1 MAQTHLTYKIGI
13 RMFNEYGKTS
23 EKTKSIRGL
32 MKRISQLSEDDDMSL
47 TDVQAVLNL
56 INSRF
61 ANVDDVFV
69 TAAQTLL
76 TEIVRDGQISD
87 DERALLAQFASMY
100 EQPVSDNP
108 VTEVSGHR
116 FVLTGDFETPGGKEV
131 VKEMIN
137 AAGGR
142 VTNNISRATSYVV
155 VGALGSEAWAFGNY
169 GQKVKRALD
178 LRLTG
183 GSNVQIV
190 SEDALMSFFQH
201 KSKEAMDVLDQNTA
215 RFAKQ
220 WEGAKT
226 VSEDFSG
233 LTEGQQQAFDAVKAG
248 KNVYIS
254 GLGGT
259 GKSYILQKIINW
271 ARKSGLNV
279 VVSAPTGIAALN
291 IGGCTVHRALGI
303 RPEETLATN
312 PYIYLDDDSP
322 ILACGLMIVDEIS
335 MCRLDLFDYLTA
347 ALRRAAQCRANE
359 GKKPCQLVVVGD
371 FSQLPPVCTKTEH
384 KILNERYGY
393 DIGDGYPFMGKTWDG
408 WNFENVN
415 LTEAI
420 RQRDADFVTALNA
433 CRVGDTSGLRWIEA
447 HCAAKPAKNA
457 IILCG
462 KNDEVAYEN
471 EKQLRALRTA
481 SKTYVA
487 HMSGHLESGDK
498 PTEERLT
505 LKPGARVMALV
516 NSSIETYMNGSLGTV
531 TSCKSD
537 AVTVR
542 FDDTGEV
549 AVRPHEWDITQ
560 PAVKS
565 GKVKMETLGTFT
577 QIPLKLA
584 YAITIHKSQGQT
596 FDAVNVHPSCWDAG
610 QLYTAL
616 SRVTNIDGLYLA
628 YKVPDASLV
637 TSKDVIDFQEGRPVK
652 RVPIDK
658 KPTSADKSTTAG
670 TQQKATDT
678 SAKVAQKTTSLSTA
692 DVASTSSAT
701 NADTSPKASRAQ
713 HRWTEEE
720 EAFILQNPQ
729 MTARELAEK
738 FGVSQKSVEHKRANL
753 RSRAGNS

>member
-1 MAQTHLTYKIGI
+1 M

-23 EKTKSIRGL
+23 ERTKSIHDL
-32 MKRISQLSEDDDMSL
+32 MKRISQLSEDENTSL
-47 TDVQAVLNL
+47 ADVQAVLDL

-69 TAAQTLL
+69 TSAGKLL
-76 TEIVRDGQISD
+76 TEIVCDGQISD
-87 DERALLAQFASMY
+87 NERTLLTQFAAMY
-100 EQPVSDNP
+100 EQPVSDDP
-108 VTEVSGHR
+108 VTEVSGR
-116 FVLTGDFETPGGKEV
+116 RLVLTGDFETPGGKEL
-131 VKEMIN
+131 VKEMIE

-142 VTNNISRATSYVV
+142 VTGNISRVTDYVV

-169 GQKVKRALD
+169 GQKVKKALD

-183 GSNVQIV
+183 SSDVQIV
-190 SEDALMSFFQH
+190 SEAAFMSFFKH
-201 KSKEAMDVLDQNTA
+201 ESKEAMDVLDQNTA

-220 WEGAKT
+220 WEGAQT
-226 VSEDFSG
+226 VSDDFSG

-271 ARKSGLNV
+271 TEKSGLNV

-291 IGGCTVHRALGI
+291 VGGCTVHRALGI
-303 RPEETLATN
+303 RPEETLASN
-312 PYIYLDDDSP
+312 PYIRLDNNSP
-322 ILACGLMIVDEIS
+322 ILACDLMIVDEIS

-347 ALRRAAQCRANE
+347 ALRRAAQLRATE

-393 DIGDGYPFMGKTWDG
+393 DIGDGYPFMGKTWDS

-447 HCAAKPAKNA
+447 HCATKPAKNA

-471 EKQLRALRTA
+471 DKQLRALQTA
-481 SKTYVA
+481 SKTYVVNI
-487 HMSGHLESGDK
+487 SGQLESGDK

-505 LKPGARVMALV
+505 LKPGARVMALIN
-516 NSSIETYMNGSLGTV
+516 NSIDTYMNGSLGTV

-549 AVRPHEWDITQ
+549 AVRPYEWDITR

-565 GKVKMETLGTFT
+565 GKVKMETLGTFK

-616 SRVTNIDGLYLA
+616 SRVTNINGLYLA
-628 YKVPDASLV
+628 YRVPDASLV
-637 TSKDVIDFQEGRPVK
+637 TSKDVIDFQEGRPIQ
-652 RVPIDK
+652 RVPITK
-658 KPTSADKSTTAG
+658 ESASTDKSTPTDA
-670 TQQKATDT
+670 QQKATDT
-678 SAKVAQKTTSLSTA
+678 SAKVPRKTVSSSTA
-692 DVASTSSAT
+692 TNTSSTTNASTPNASST
-701 NADTSPKASRAQ
+701 R
-713 HRWTEEE
+713 HHWTEEE

-738 FGVSQKSVEHKRANL
+738 FGVSQKSIEHKRANL
-753 RSRAGNS
+753 RSRAGYY